1 MALTYLLQKS
11 FSNAQI
17 FKGENRAVI
26 VPRPHLDKFIEY
38 LNQIKD
44 KIDIGIFST
53 ASSFYLSTVL
63 SNVIPWAI
71 GNCVFIWDIAYCD
84 FNSGMLAK
92 DLRKVEKEFG
102 YSLENIKMIDDQDIV
117 LPESLRIPAIPFNVQ
132 NIHLAKNDTELLRL
146 INCIEVFISY

>member
-53 ASSFYLSTVL
+53 ASSFLFIDCFIKRNSL
-63 SNVIPWAI
+63 
-71 GNCVFIWDIAYCD
+71 GN
-84 FNSGMLAK
+84 
-92 DLRKVEKEFG
+92 R
-102 YSLENIKMIDDQDIV
+102 
-117 LPESLRIPAIPFNVQ
+117 
-132 NIHLAKNDTELLRL
+132 
-146 INCIEVFISY
+146 